1 MICDLRASQALTD
14 FFLCYLSSLLWVG
27 FTLLIKE
34 RNMKKRMTWIGNMQG
49 DYGEE
54 GQGLALSQLEI
65 KKGIKVVTN
74 LKPSSI

>member
-34 RNMKKRMTWIGNMQG
+34 K
-49 DYGEE
+49 YEE
-54 GQGLALSQLEI
+54 KDDLDW
-65 KKGIKVVTN
+65 
-74 LKPSSI
+74 